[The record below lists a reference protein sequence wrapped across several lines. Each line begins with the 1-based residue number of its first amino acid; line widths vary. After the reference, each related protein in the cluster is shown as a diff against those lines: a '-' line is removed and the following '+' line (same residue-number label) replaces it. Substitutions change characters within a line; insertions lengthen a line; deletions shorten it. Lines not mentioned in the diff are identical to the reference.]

1 MLISFCCRVNVI
13 LVTTLFFHFPFGFLQ
28 FPGKYDLLFDS
39 FSVEETAVKGR
50 GRKRKEQQVEDALIP
65 CLYFLRLINRQTE
78 REKPAA
84 DCSDRSCFIPSLD
97 EVVCVVLM
105 SEDVMEIVI
114 AFSLNS
120 QVSFSFPSTSP

>member
-50 GRKRKEQQVEDALIP
+50 GRKREEQQVGDALIP
-65 CLYFLRLINRQTE
+65 CLYFLRFINRQTE
-78 REKPAA
+78 RE
-84 DCSDRSCFIPSLD
+84 RSQLLTALTDP
-97 EVVCVVLM
+97 
-105 SEDVMEIVI
+105 
-114 AFSLNS
+114 
-120 QVSFSFPSTSP
+120 VSFLLWTKLFVLS